1 MKRLGLTEIK
11 SYVLS
16 HTGNKGQKKKKK
28 KKEHTLENKYG
39 LKEIILGSGFLEAF
53 IWSPER

>member
-28 KKEHTLENKYG
+28 KRTHPRKQ
-39 LKEIILGSGFLEAF
+39 
-53 IWSPER
+53 IWIERNNIGEWFP